1 MYVEQPVSHCGLLSS
16 DIRDWDEKKTLEL
29 WCVRFPSAMWKSA
42 THSEL
47 VVIVRS
53 RLSEVV
59 SSIPIL
65 FPLDYESAFSMHPS
79 HVSSWDSWSL
89 SMQYRVDQE
98 RKWMITNPQRQSLMK
113 SPSGLLM
120 INSGRRGSGAPW
132 SHRLEVGFP
141 LDSRR
146 NFRFVNGDGTGAA
159 RAGVPVVDISQ
170 LCGFLSLT
178 PRGWTLPKLSS
189 KVAFAWQAEDRK
201 LQIHYLASNDLSARP
216 GPRLP
221 AWNGSWNVI

>member
-1 MYVEQPVSHCGLLSS
+1 MYVKQPVSHCGLVSS
-16 DIRDWDEKKTLEL
+16 DIQDWDEKKTLEL
-29 WCVRFPSAMWKSA
+29 WCVRFSSAMWKSA
-42 THSEL
+42 AHSEL

-98 RKWMITNPQRQSLMK
+98 RNWMITNPQRQSLMK
-113 SPSGLLM
+113 SQSGLLM
-120 INSGRRGSGAPW
+120 INGGRRGSGAPW

-159 RAGVPVVDISQ
+159 WA
-170 LCGFLSLT
+170 
-178 PRGWTLPKLSS
+178 KLSS

-201 LQIHYLASNDLSARP
+201 LQVHYLASNDLSARP

-221 AWNGSWNVI
+221 AWNGSWNIKV